1 MSFFAALW
9 STQPPTCPSVE
20 VLHLDSYIGSNG
32 TEFVSFTQIMC
43 LFYSVKCSV
52 IVNTIKIK
60 QLHHKTNYQCY
71 LVDSAFTV
79 VFRWF
84 ENNWWHLGFQ
94 FCISR
99 WESGVWTPICNHPTG
114 RRFQMGNVGP

>member
-1 MSFFAALW
+1 MYCFAALW

-20 VLHLDSYIGSNG
+20 ILHLDSYIGSNG
-32 TEFVSFTQIMC
+32 TMCVFFTQIMC
-43 LFYSVKCSV
+43 LFFLVKCSV

-60 QLHHKTNYQCY
+60 QLHHKTNFQCY

-79 VFRWF
+79 VCRWF

-94 FCISR
+94 FCILLLTLQM
-99 WESGVWTPICNHPTG
+99 GVWSLDIHLKSPNRKKISDG
-114 RRFQMGNVGP
+114 